1 MKTQSLT
8 VNEFCKFFRK
18 YILNLTLKEFEEKTN
33 VKTPT
38 ISSFENGRSTNL
50 NHLYL
55 YYNLAD
61 EEQKIYFRKNI
72 PYNFKG

>member
-1 MKTQSLT
+1 MKIQSLS

-18 YILNLTLKEFEEKTN
+18 YVLNLTLKEFGELTN
-33 VKTPT
+33 TKIPT

>member
-1 MKTQSLT
+1 MKIRSLS

-18 YILNLTLKEFEEKTN
+18 YVLNLTLKEFEELTN
-33 VKTPT
+33 TKIPT